1 MITIEDARSYYR
13 GSDASHDFDHVLR
26 VLRLAERIGGAEGA
40 NMEVLRAAVL
50 LHDVAR
56 AEERWSGVC
65 HAQAGAN
72 RARVILADH
81 PPALV
86 DAVADAIASHRF
98 RGDAVPSTLEAQILY
113 DADKLDAIGAI
124 GTARA
129 FAVAGARGS
138 PLWGGVPEGYGDRQR
153 VEGRADEFDQDHTP
167 VHEFVFKLSRLRGTL
182 FTETARRIGEERHA
196 YMVGFFQRLEQEVAG
211 EL

>member
-26 VLRLAERIGGAEGA
+26 VLRLAERIGQAEGA
-40 NMEVLRAAVL
+40 NLEVLRTAVL

-65 HAQAGAN
+65 HAQAGASQ
-72 RARVILADH
+72 ARTILADH
-81 PPALV
+81 PSAVV
-86 DAVADAIASHRF
+86 DAVADAIATHRF
-98 RGDAVPSTLEAQILY
+98 RGDAVPCTLEAQILY

-124 GTARA
+124 GIARA
-129 FAVAGARGS
+129 FAVAGERGS
-138 PLWGGVPEGYGDRQR
+138 PLWGGVPEGYGERGR
-153 VEGRADEFDQDHTP
+153 VEGRGDGLDEHHTP
-167 VHEFVFKLSRLRGTL
+167 VHEYVFKLSRLKGTL

-196 YMVGFFQRLEQEVAG
+196 YMVGFFRRLEQEVAG